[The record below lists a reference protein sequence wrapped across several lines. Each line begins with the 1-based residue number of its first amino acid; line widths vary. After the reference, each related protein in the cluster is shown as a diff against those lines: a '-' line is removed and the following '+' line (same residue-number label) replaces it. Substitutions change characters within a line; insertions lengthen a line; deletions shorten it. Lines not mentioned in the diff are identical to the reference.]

1 MSGPDD
7 MPLSLCAGGPVR
19 ADGGGLVVEAPD
31 ADTMREIGRRLA
43 GVLCAGDLVVLA
55 GPLGAGK
62 TVLVQGIAAGLGVAG
77 AVTSPTF
84 VIARV
89 HADGRV
95 PLVHVDAYRLGGF
108 VEVDDLDL
116 DADIEE
122 SVTVVEWGAGL
133 VEGLAGTHLRVEI
146 ERPEDAA
153 PVLPAITGTAGAA
166 GIADTADIAGTTGSA
181 GTAAAAD
188 AHEVPDAGGRRVI
201 RMVGSGG
208 DWSQRLLSLVPLS
221 PDAAVNSP
229 ISPRQ
234 WRDRAVP

>member
-1 MSGPDD
+1 MSGPD
-7 MPLSLCAGGPVR
+7 MPLPPPAGGPVGV
-19 ADGGGLVVEAPD
+19 GGAGLVVEAPD
-31 ADTMREIGRRLA
+31 ADTMREVGRRLA
-43 GVLCAGDLVVLA
+43 GVLRAGDLVVLA

-89 HADGRV
+89 HVDGRV

-108 VEVDDLDL
+108 VEVEDIDL

-122 SVTVVEWGAGL
+122 SVTVVEWGSGL
-133 VEGLAGTHLRVEI
+133 VEGLASTHLRVEI
-146 ERPEDAA
+146 ERPEDAM
-153 PVLPAITGTAGAA
+153 PLPL
-166 GIADTADIAGTTGSA
+166 AGTT
-181 GTAAAAD
+181 D
-188 AHEVPDAGGRRVI
+188 AREVPDAGGRRVI

-208 DWSQRLLSLVPLS
+208 DWPQRMLSLLPSL
-221 PDAAVNSP
+221 PDAVTSP
-229 ISPRQ
+229 TSPRR